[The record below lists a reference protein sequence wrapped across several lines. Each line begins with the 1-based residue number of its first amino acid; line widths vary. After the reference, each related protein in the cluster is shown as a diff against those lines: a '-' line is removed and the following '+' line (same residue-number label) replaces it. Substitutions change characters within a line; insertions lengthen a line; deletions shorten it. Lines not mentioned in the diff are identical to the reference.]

1 MSDIRVLYAEDELSL
16 GRITNDMLVKNG
28 FNVKW
33 VHDGTAALDAFVTG
47 SFDICVID
55 IMMPGLDGYSLVK
68 EIRKADTDIPVIF
81 LTARSLTEDVVKG
94 FETGGNDYLKKPFS
108 IEELIV
114 RMNALLKRTAKPMM
128 EEEQQPAK
136 FTIGKYNFDYSL
148 MELSSEAKNIVLT
161 NLENELLL
169 RLITNK
175 NAVLQRQ
182 RVLLDLWGDDTF
194 FAARSMDVFIT
205 KLRKHFSDDDTISIV
220 NIRGVGYKMI
230 VKQ

>member
-33 VHDGTAALDAFVTG
+33 VHDGTAALDAFSPG

-68 EIRKADTDIPVIF
+68 EIRKADADIPVIF

-114 RMNALLKRTAKPMM
+114 RMNALLKRTAKPIQ
-128 EEEQQPAK
+128 EEELQPAK

-148 MELSSEAKNIVLT
+148 MELSSKEKNIVLT

-205 KLRKHFSDDDTISIV
+205 KLRKHFSDDDAISIV

>member
-1 MSDIRVLYAEDELSL
+1 MNEIRVLYAEDELAL
-16 GRITNDMLVKNG
+16 GRITGDMLVKNG

-33 VHDGTAALDAFVTG
+33 VHDGTAALEAFSPG

-55 IMMPGLDGYSLVK
+55 VMMPGIDGYSLVK
-68 EIRKADTDIPVIF
+68 EIRKADADIPVIF
-81 LTARSLTEDVVKG
+81 LTARSLIEDVVKG

-114 RMNALLKRTAKPMM
+114 RMNALLKRTAKPIVSD
-128 EEEQQPAK
+128 EAQVSK
-136 FTIGKYNFDYSL
+136 FSIGKFKFDYST
-148 MELSSEAKNIVLT
+148 MELACADKTIVLT

-175 NAVLQRQ
+175 NAVLPRQ
-182 RVLLDLWGDDTF
+182 RVLLELWGDDTF

-205 KLRKHFSDDDTISIV
+205 KLRKHFADDERISIV

-230 VKQ
+230 VKD

>member
-33 VHDGTAALDAFVTG
+33 VHDGTAALDAFSPG

-128 EEEQQPAK
+128 EEEQQPSR

>member
-1 MSDIRVLYAEDELSL
+1 MSDIRVLYAEDEPAL
-16 GRITNDMLVKNG
+16 GRITSDMLVKNG
-28 FNVKW
+28 FVVKW
-33 VHDGTAALDAFVTG
+33 VPDGCAALNAFATC

-55 IMMPGLDGYSLVK
+55 IMMPGIDGYTLVK
-68 EIRKADTDIPVIF
+68 EIRKADAIIPVIF

-114 RMNALLKRTAKPMM
+114 RMNALLKRTYKPQAA
-128 EEEQQPAK
+128 EEPTVSK
-136 FTIGKYNFDYSL
+136 FSIGLHKFDYST
-148 MELSSEAKNIVLT
+148 MELACADKIIVLT

-169 RLITNK
+169 RLITSK
-175 NAVLQRQ
+175 NVVLQRQ
-182 RVLLDLWGDDTF
+182 RVLLELWGDDTF

-205 KLRKHFSDDDTISIV
+205 KLRKHFKGDEQVSIV

-230 VKQ
+230 VKD

>member
-33 VHDGTAALDAFVTG
+33 VHDGTAALDAFLPG

-68 EIRKADTDIPVIF
+68 EIRKADADIPVIF

-148 MELSSEAKNIVLT
+148 MELSSEGKNIVLT